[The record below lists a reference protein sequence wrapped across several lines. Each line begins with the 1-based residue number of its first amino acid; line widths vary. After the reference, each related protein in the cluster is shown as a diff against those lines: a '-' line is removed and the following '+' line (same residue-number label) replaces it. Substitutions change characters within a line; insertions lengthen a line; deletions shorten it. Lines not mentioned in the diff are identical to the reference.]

1 MWAEKIS
8 FLKIMNQSNGFK
20 VSEDGEK
27 ERNERGK
34 NQGLKKNNV
43 WRVCKK
49 NLSQYFRSPLCHKG
63 RNSKLPKST

>member
-34 NQGLKKNNV
+34 NQGLKKQCMA
-43 WRVCKK
+43 RLQKK
-49 NLSQYFRSPLCHKG
+49 PVSILPISLMSQG
-63 RNSKLPKST
+63 A